1 MLRPT
6 LVIPLTLALLAP
18 GGCADRDAGSG
29 LMFYRPPPRPPRPAV
44 SFRTDRAGRTAV
56 IEQGRSPLSEAGD
69 WRETSMVYARQG
81 GTATI
86 RPQPSGAS
94 AVYFDAPWLNP
105 AATRSS
111 WPARPAG
118 VQGQVSSAAGWRE
131 TSTVV
136 GVGD

>member
-1 MLRPT
+1 MVRRT
-6 LVIPLTLALLAP
+6 LPITIAATLIALA
-18 GGCADRDAGSG
+18 GCSERDAGSG
-29 LMFYRPPPRPPRPAV
+29 LMFYRPAPRPPRPAV
-44 SFRTDRAGRTAV
+44 SFSTDRMGRTAV
-56 IEQGRSPLSEAGD
+56 IEQGRAPLTEAGD

-81 GTATI
+81 RTATI
-86 RPQPSGAS
+86 RPQPSATS

-118 VQGQVSSAAGWRE
+118 VQGSISSASGWRE
-131 TSTVV
+131 SSTSV